1 MMRSFSCQLGSDA
14 EKCLRSEPVYTTGFG
29 FLGTAKPTLP
39 ELTPETK
46 GIAEVN
52 RHSAAREHRNGDR
65 GAWMGRG
72 ERCAKICPLPGA
84 SPGVQDQPPGTRREV
99 AQGLREPLHAHQQ
112 SSEQHKH
119 LALIRPTAIE
129 GLLNLGYSVSGFSG
143 RRPNLRGV
151 LPLSA
156 SAFSLQNRAEGGIE
170 HLVWRGG
177 GGLNSRSA
185 GIHFHLNQPLTANCQ

>member
-1 MMRSFSCQLGSDA
+1 MMRSFSCQLGFGA

-46 GIAEVN
+46 GIAEVDH
-52 RHSAAREHRNGDR
+52 HSTAREHRNGNR

-72 ERCAKICPLPGA
+72 KRCADIRPLQGA
-84 SPGVQDQPPGTRREV
+84 SPGIQDKRPGTRRDDG
-99 AQGLREPLHAHQQ
+99 QRLREPLQISQQ
-112 SSEQHKH
+112 SSEQHNH
-119 LALIRPTAIE
+119 LALIRPAAQETAE
-129 GLLNLGYSVSGFSG
+129 LGVFRIWVSG

-156 SAFSLQNRAEGGIE
+156 LAFSLQNRAEGGID

-177 GGLNSRSA
+177 GGLNSSSA
-185 GIHFHLNQPLTANCQ
+185 GIHFHSNQPLTANCQ

>member
-1 MMRSFSCQLGSDA
+1 MMRSFSCQLGFGA

-84 SPGVQDQPPGTRREV
+84 SPGVQDKPPGARRKC

>member
-1 MMRSFSCQLGSDA
+1 
-14 EKCLRSEPVYTTGFG
+14 
-29 FLGTAKPTLP
+29 LP

-72 ERCAKICPLPGA
+72 KRHAKIRPLPGA
-84 SPGVQDQPPGTRREV
+84 SPGVQDKLPGTRRDSGV
-99 AQGLREPLHAHQQ
+99 WLREPLQAHQQ
-112 SSEQHKH
+112 SSEQHNH
-119 LALIRPTAIE
+119 LALIRSTAGLAIE
-129 GLLNLGYSVSGFSG
+129 LGVFRIWVSG

-156 SAFSLQNRAEGGIE
+156 LAFSLQIVPGVASTIWIGA
-170 HLVWRGG
+170 VVVD
-177 GGLNSRSA
+177 
-185 GIHFHLNQPLTANCQ
+185 